1 MERLLSQVAAAG
13 MGVSPRNAS
22 DMGESVSDD
31 DYYIDNEIDW
41 YQGDQADEDEV
52 ERGTSSRAEVAV
64 EVECE
69 RVVEQSRSDSAVEAD
84 GAALLGLRAPLV
96 SNGAVVERDEAQQRR
111 VLDDA
116 RATSPL
122 SSRLGE
128 RELEGVGDD
137 EGGDSSGSSL
147 LTTMDPG
154 ELKVDGGGDEDG
166 RASYGHVFPSDTL
179 EAAVTRAK
187 AEVDDGT
194 APPNEAVDNDSSE
207 VMESDSAVVES
218 AQLPDAEIPA
228 VSTTVASFHSCEKEA
243 VVRTAVAV
251 AHAQCLTPPPTEMD
265 SETKEEVST
274 PLPLQPSRSALD
286 TDNPDETTA
295 MRHQSSVDD
304 ADASVDGPGDCNRGN
319 GWQLVVA
326 IEGHATATEAN
337 DTVANREVPIVTPA
351 KRKRANVEPALSPP
365 PRRQSKRIK
374 ASRGI
379 SIALDRTTGTNTTN
393 SAMGVRTAGSADRL
407 GNSANADDVDEGD
420 EGGGAL
426 SVTGMSSHGNADGS
440 DDEEIAGAID
450 RTTKIIAL
458 LSGRTVE
465 GSRDRHEAADGTGF
479 RQPANSIAR
488 TGQNDPE
495 AVSLPIKPTSSA
507 PGRAIEGDEIIEDS
521 DNEEKGPTLSASP
534 SRSTLLTATSGAASG
549 SNEPTSDVDTPGD
562 GGSALDSPDESDDG
576 SMAVLFAGSAKQ
588 TTNKLKQKQM
598 KKSKQAKKRVGV
610 KAKKPKRKPASTDS
624 ASLKRKSSAVTP
636 PLPTSM
642 QRRPKRLTA
651 ASSHSDASAGTPCAA
666 RDKVADD
673 ADGVGGV
680 GVAVADSVSVPT
692 TNTRADGEKTKV
704 DRSAIDGNEPATEIA
719 EVEGA
724 GVNDGDDVELEFQ
737 VQEDGSMFCMHC
749 GRNLR
754 HRNGAAARHLRS
766 CRAFIWHR
774 DHAIDIKREPTTIK
788 QEAESKAAVA
798 ESVEPDSDSDPSVWL
813 FGSPDNAARMQSHFG
828 HSPLAVKA
836 SLDRLTTLV
845 RDDLLNLDVAA
856 LFALPDVSARQWLHG
871 EVMQL
876 DTTVAR
882 RLFAHGEPVALSLPQ
897 AASTQIVPALAELL
911 GVTPALAARKPESEL
926 LCMRSPAT
934 REWRLLDTELFVFA
948 LGGTVTWSVWPG
960 ALRHPPAEGVGTDGL
975 AVANALA
982 GGILPLAPPDAGPVV
997 FDDLDAAPSSLE
1009 KSQLTAGDV
1018 LYVPAGSWVMAAPV
1032 DNDTSM
1038 WIEVRIAVVSFVQ
1051 LVTDALHALLSRDE
1065 RWRAP
1070 AVTLNSDGGRQAR
1083 HHLAALLAEL
1093 PAATARLTAMDVLP
1107 TSFTAAPTPE
1117 TLSQHS
1123 IDEVVTVDLR
1133 ASGALS
1139 RAGEGVVLHKDA
1151 VVHANPTAVLY
1162 PVDGLEV
1169 AGAVPEPDAPSTRRS
1184 SRRKAKRA
1192 PAPSRPHHE
1201 FLLAVGLEAHTLR
1214 ARQRARQR
1222 CSAPQAVLIDWM
1234 RTQGTNPFM
1243 ACDLPLTTANTSEG
1257 ASHRL
1262 LRALCGLG
1270 YLTQIA
1276 SPP

>member
-1 MERLLSQVAAAG
+1 
-13 MGVSPRNAS
+13 
-22 DMGESVSDD
+22 
-31 DYYIDNEIDW
+31 
-41 YQGDQADEDEV
+41 
-52 ERGTSSRAEVAV
+52 
-64 EVECE
+64 
-69 RVVEQSRSDSAVEAD
+69 
-84 GAALLGLRAPLV
+84 
-96 SNGAVVERDEAQQRR
+96 
-111 VLDDA
+111 
-116 RATSPL
+116 
-122 SSRLGE
+122 
-128 RELEGVGDD
+128 
-137 EGGDSSGSSL
+137 
-147 LTTMDPG
+147 MDPG

-179 EAAVTRAK
+179 ETAVTRAE
-187 AEVDDGT
+187 AEVDDGA
-194 APPNEAVDNDSSE
+194 APPNEAVDKDASE

-228 VSTTVASFHSCEKEA
+228 VSTTVASFHSREKVS
-243 VVRTAVAV
+243 VVRTAVIV
-251 AHAQCLTPPPTEMD
+251 EHAQRLTPRRTEMD
-265 SETKEEVST
+265 SETKEEIST
-274 PLPLQPSRSALD
+274 PLALQPSRSALD
-286 TDNPDETTA
+286 IDNPDEITA
-295 MRHQSSVDD
+295 MHHQSSVDD
-304 ADASVDGPGDCNRGN
+304 ADASVDESGERDRGN

-326 IEGHATATEAN
+326 TEGHATATEAN
-337 DTVANREVPIVTPA
+337 DTLRNREVPALTPA
-351 KRKRANVEPALSPP
+351 KRKRASVDPALSPP
-365 PRRQSKRIK
+365 PRRKSKRVK
-374 ASRGI
+374 ASCDI
-379 SIALDRTTGTNTTN
+379 SVALDRTTGTNITN
-393 SAMGVRTAGSADRL
+393 TAMDVDRADSADRL
-407 GNSANADDVDEGD
+407 EISSSADDYDEGD
-420 EGGGAL
+420 EGGAAL
-426 SVTGMSSHGNADGS
+426 SVASMPSHENVDGS

-465 GSRDRHEAADGTGF
+465 GSKDRHEAADASGF
-479 RQPANSIAR
+479 RQPANSIAYA
-488 TGQNDPE
+488 GQYDPE
-495 AVSLPIKPTSSA
+495 AVSLPIEPSSSA

-521 DNEEKGPTLSASP
+521 DIEEKVSTQSASP
-534 SRSTLLTATSGAASG
+534 SRSTLLAATSV
-549 SNEPTSDVDTPGD
+549 VDAPGD
-562 GGSALDSPDESDDG
+562 GGSTHDLSEESDGCSTTALSPG
-576 SMAVLFAGSAKQ
+576 SSKQ
-588 TTNKLKQKQM
+588 TMNKMKLKQKQM

-636 PLPTSM
+636 PLPTHM
-642 QRRPKRLTA
+642 QRRSKRLMA

-666 RDKVADD
+666 PDKVADD

-692 TNTRADGEKTKV
+692 TKTRADGEKTKV
-704 DRSAIDGNEPATEIA
+704 DRSAIGGNEPATEIA

-749 GRNLR
+749 GRNLL

-798 ESVEPDSDSDPSVWL
+798 ESAEPDSDSDPSVWL

-836 SLDRLTTLV
+836 PLDRLTTLV

-856 LFALPDVSARQWLHG
+856 LLALPDVSARQWLHG
-871 EVMQL
+871 EEIQI
-876 DTTVAR
+876 DTTVTR

-897 AASTQIVPALAELL
+897 AASIQIVPALAELL

-948 LGGTVTWSVWPG
+948 LRGTATWSVRPG
-960 ALRHPPAEGVGTDGL
+960 ALRHPPAEGVGADGL

-997 FDDLDAAPSSLE
+997 FDDLDAAPSSLVE
-1009 KSQLTAGDV
+1009 SRLTVGDV
-1018 LYVPAGSWVMAAPV
+1018 LYIPAGSWVMAAPV
-1032 DNDTSM
+1032 DVGTSM
-1038 WIEVRIAVVSFVQ
+1038 WIEVRIAAVSFVQ
-1051 LVTDALHALLSRDE
+1051 LATDALHALLSRDE

-1093 PAATARLTAMDVLP
+1093 PAAAARLTAMDVLP
-1107 TSFTAAPTPE
+1107 TSFMAAPTPE
-1117 TLSQHS
+1117 TLSPNS

-1139 RAGEGVVLHKDA
+1139 HAGEGVVLHKDA

-1169 AGAVPEPDAPSTRRS
+1169 AGAVPEPDAPPTRRS

-1192 PAPSRPHHE
+1192 PTPSRPRHE

-1234 RTQGTNPFM
+1234 RAQGTNPFM

-1270 YLTQIA
+1270 YLTQVA